1 MAALA
6 NIAKNFF
13 EKLDETS
20 TVSVKYH
27 RLRPLARSFRPA
39 RNAHVLDYSTR
50 MLMSAPEKQYM
61 AYKNCWINI
70 RKWKK
75 SSPLVQRLIN
85 PPIKYIS
92 RWEKYIMPLQAC
104 VWYNNAASL
113 LLLVYENS
121 KRKARTYLTL
131 DVYPLKKHVYAI
143 P

>member
-70 RKWKK
+70 RKCKK

-85 PPIKYIS
+85 PPINIFPG
-92 RWEKYIMPLQAC
+92 EKNILCLCRPVSDTIMQPLFC
-104 VWYNNAASL
+104 YWYMKIQS
-113 LLLVYENS
+113 E
-121 KRKARTYLTL
+121 
-131 DVYPLKKHVYAI
+131 KHVHT
-143 P
+143 